1 MRESAPREAH
11 GSPPH
16 ESIRSIHQDNIGAFE
31 LVYEANSELVRRIC
45 SRMLR
50 DPMEAEDAAQDVF
63 VRVLLKLHTFRGES
77 ALSSWLYRLT
87 TNLVLMR
94 FRKKIHER
102 PVCEFLDDNRALHC
116 DISKPDL
123 HLTGTVDRV
132 DLRAAIDRLPDGYR
146 AVFVLHDVQGYAHK
160 EIANLFGY
168 SIGNSKCQLHKAR
181 RRLRKLLGGR
191 PGKAGLSEAHANP
204 PAICKC
210 NRGHNV
216 VYDWGMFENGK

>member
-1 MRESAPREAH
+1 MASTQQED
-11 GSPPH
+11 
-16 ESIRSIHQDNIGAFE
+16 IRAFE
-31 LVYEANSELVRRIC
+31 LVYKANSELVRRIC

-102 PVCEFLDDNRALHC
+102 PVCELLDDNRALHC

-123 HLTGTVDRV
+123 LLIGAVDRV

-181 RRLRKLLGGR
+181 RRLRKLLGGK
-191 PGKAGLSEAHANP
+191 PGKAGLSEPHLNP
-204 PAICKC
+204 PAVCKFD
-210 NRGHNV
+210 RGHSV
-216 VYDWGMFENGK
+216 VCEGIFENDR